1 MTFLYYFDMYVVYV
15 SIRYGLKFFFE
26 DFILYLF
33 VINVHC
39 SLMFSL
45 KKKEWCL
52 IAKMA
57 EKREPDNFRQSE
69 KKPFRCDTTPNFRQ
83 SEKKPFRCDTTPNA
97 SSYDRLT

>member
-1 MTFLYYFDMYVVYV
+1 MTFWYYFDMYVVYV

-26 DFILYLF
+26 DFILYLL

-52 IAKMA
+52 IANMA
-57 EKREPDNFRQSE
+57 EKGEPDNFI
-69 KKPFRCDTTPNFRQ
+69 Q

-97 SSYDRLT
+97 SSYDRLA

>member
-1 MTFLYYFDMYVVYV
+1 MTFSYYFDMYVVYV

-26 DFILYLF
+26 DFILYLL

-45 KKKEWCL
+45 EKKKWCL
-52 IAKMA
+52 IANMA
-57 EKREPDNFRQSE
+57 EKREPDNFR
-69 KKPFRCDTTPNFRQ
+69 K

-97 SSYDRLT
+97 SSYDRLA